1 MKDHDALHPRLLG
14 MVEQVVHSARSAIYI
29 VFVINVGT
37 VSELPNLAIAGRPR
51 LWGQGLYRST
61 PLLKNLRVCAVF
73 PSMFPEGTWTHP
85 QRVGVGFESGHL
97 PKDSKGQRL
106 PLGGQPPFTQEMPPG
121 DAPLDIRTQLLPDRR
136 ESWAVGGSA
145 GPALWERALPAR
157 LRELGGSLQVI

>member
-1 MKDHDALHPRLLG
+1 MEERGKWGAG
-14 MVEQVVHSARSAIYI
+14 
-29 VFVINVGT
+29 VG
-37 VSELPNLAIAGRPR
+37 AGRP
-51 LWGQGLYRST
+51 GVSGS
-61 PLLKNLRVCAVF
+61 LRVLWAGASRDDGQRRLPRMPESTEDTARPKLSGLVLYSATDSVCL
-73 PSMFPEGTWTHP
+73 FPEGTWTHP